1 MQNYQLHYASLRIVY
16 LNQVPVVLGYRML
29 LNLLPSLPFFPPLL
43 LSASCFANGLA
54 LPSKMN
60 ARNAAASNSIAPQI
74 AATGFGPASGKFVT
88 VVTLLKPNQAFV
100 PELFHH

>member
-1 MQNYQLHYASLRIVY
+1 
-16 LNQVPVVLGYRML
+16 ML
-29 LNLLPSLPFFPPLL
+29 LISLQSLLFSLPS
-43 LSASCFANGLA
+43 ANCFANGPA
-54 LPSKMN
+54 LRSKMN
-60 ARNAAASNSIAPQI
+60 ARNAATSNSIAPQT